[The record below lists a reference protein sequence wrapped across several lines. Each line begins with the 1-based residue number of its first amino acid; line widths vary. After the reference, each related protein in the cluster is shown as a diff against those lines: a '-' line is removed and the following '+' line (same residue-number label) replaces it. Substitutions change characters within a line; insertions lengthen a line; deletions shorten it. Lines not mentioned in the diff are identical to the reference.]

1 LHPAIIDSQTIAGK
15 PDEKAARKPSA
26 ETYKCIPPQPVSLAE
41 SEPWSNQNPSQ
52 ALVTCRFLS
61 VASPGMIAWNCL
73 DCAAS
78 ALSGE
83 TQLLN
88 GMFLLDQE
96 WKLGRLP
103 QKNER
108 SAGEILYGAFDK
120 SPLLLGSS
128 NPESQR
134 RGADLS
140 LSLLKLLPTDRQE
153 KRVRRL
159 LAIPLETSA
168 ERNLGSA
175 EACRGTCLAST
186 LVSAAPEIKTET
198 LANDMAARLIEA
210 AGEHDLV
217 MTCRVFGGLTDLA
230 DLTRPEIRNRIV

>member
-1 LHPAIIDSQTIAGK
+1 MLTF
-15 PDEKAARKPSA
+15 
-26 ETYKCIPPQPVSLAE
+26 V
-41 SEPWSNQNPSQ
+41 NQE
-52 ALVTCRFLS
+52 
-61 VASPGMIAWNCL
+61 MIARNCL
-73 DCAAS
+73 DCADS

-217 MTCRVFGGLTDLA
+217 MTCRVLGGLADLA
-230 DLTRPEIRNRIV
+230 DLTRPEIRNRIVGVILNAVADRQLDYSPTSGVYSPPKDCGAEALATLAELLTLAEDRKR